1 MTEQMNLPMTCLG
14 DKKAHFV
21 LIPLVAQGHL
31 IPMTDLAHL
40 LAERGVHVSLITTPT
55 NATRIRPIVQR
66 SIESNLPIQFVELK
80 FPCAQIGLPDECEN
94 FDLIDSNNFLPFV
107 EVYSL
112 LRNPLEQYL
121 LAHQIPPSC
130 IISDGYNHWTAEV
143 ARRLCIPRIVFH
155 GPSCLFALCNYN
167 TIRKSN
173 HLTDYS
179 EQFVLPHMPQT
190 LQSNKANELNTFNA
204 PGWKEFNENV
214 FKEETTAD
222 AIVLNTFEDLERQ
235 FIELYEKVTGKKVW
249 TVGPLNLYNKD
260 EYSKS
265 LRGNKLGV
273 EKQERVFNWLDSHK
287 PKSVLYISF
296 GTITR
301 QNGLQLMELGSGLE
315 TANKPFIWV
324 VKEAEITP
332 EVDRWLSEDFE
343 KKVQQKGLI
352 CRGWVP
358 QLSILSHP
366 SVGGFMTH
374 CGWNS
379 ILESISLGVP
389 MITWPHFS
397 DQFTN
402 EKLVVDVMGLGVS
415 LGTETVCWMPAADD
429 KTIWVHRDDIEKA
442 VQKLMGEEE
451 EAKAMRRKV
460 ADMADNAKKAM
471 EMAGSSY
478 DNITQLIESIML

>member
-1 MTEQMNLPMTCLG
+1 MTLPMTCLS

-31 IPMTDLAHL
+31 IPMTDLARL
-40 LAERGVHVSLITTPT
+40 LAERGVYVSLITTPI
-55 NATRIRPIVQR
+55 NATRIQPIVQR

-94 FDLIDSNNFLPFV
+94 FDLIDSSYFLPFF
-107 EVYSL
+107 EVYKL
-112 LRNPLEQYL
+112 LGDPLEQYL
-121 LAHQIPPSC
+121 RDHHIPPSC
-130 IISDGYNHWTAEV
+130 IISDGCNPWTAEV
-143 ARRLCIPRIVFH
+143 ARKLCIPRLVFH

-167 TIRKSN
+167 TSKHKILD

-179 EQFVLPHMPQT
+179 EQFVVPNMPLT
-190 LQSNKANELNTFNA
+190 LCFTKANAPNFFNA
-204 PGWKEFNENV
+204 PGWEKIRDDAFESEI
-214 FKEETTAD
+214 TAD

-235 FIELYEKVTGKKVW
+235 FIELYEKEIGKKVW
-249 TVGPLNLYNKD
+249 TVGPFNLYNKD
-260 EYSKS
+260 ENSKS
-265 LRGNKLGV
+265 IRGNKLGA
-273 EKQERVFNWLDSHK
+273 EKQEIVLNWLNSHK

-296 GTITR
+296 GSLTR
-301 QNGLQLMELGSGLE
+301 KNALQLMELGSGLE
-315 TANKPFIWV
+315 AADKPFIWV
-324 VKEAEITP
+324 IKEAEITP

-343 KKVQQKGLI
+343 KRVQQKGLI

-358 QLSILSHP
+358 QLAILSHP

-402 EKLVVDVMGLGVS
+402 EKLVVDVLGLGVS
-415 LGTETVCWMPAADD
+415 LGTETVCWMPAGDD
-429 KTIWVHRDDIEKA
+429 KTIWVHRGDIEKA
-442 VQKLMGEEE
+442 IQKLMGEEE
-451 EAKAMRRKV
+451 EAEAMRRKV

-471 EMAGSSY
+471 EMGGSSY
-478 DNITQLIESIML
+478 NNITQLIESIM

>member
-1 MTEQMNLPMTCLG
+1 M
-14 DKKAHFV
+14 
-21 LIPLVAQGHL
+21 PL
-31 IPMTDLAHL
+31 T
-40 LAERGVHVSLITTPT
+40 
-55 NATRIRPIVQR
+55 
-66 SIESNLPIQFVELK
+66 
-80 FPCAQIGLPDECEN
+80 
-94 FDLIDSNNFLPFV
+94 
-107 EVYSL
+107 
-112 LRNPLEQYL
+112 LRF
-121 LAHQIPPSC
+121 
-130 IISDGYNHWTAEV
+130 T
-143 ARRLCIPRIVFH
+143 
-155 GPSCLFALCNYN
+155 
-167 TIRKSN
+167 
-173 HLTDYS
+173 
-179 EQFVLPHMPQT
+179 
-190 LQSNKANELNTFNA
+190 KANAPNFFNS
-204 PGWKEFNENV
+204 PGWEKLRDDTFESER
-214 FKEETTAD
+214 TAD

-235 FIELYEKVTGKKVW
+235 FIELYEKVIGKKVW

-265 LRGNKLGV
+265 LRGNKLGA
-273 EKQERVFNWLDSHK
+273 EKQEIVFNWLDLHT
-287 PKSVLYISF
+287 PKSVLYVSF
-296 GTITR
+296 GSLTR
-301 QNGLQLMELGSGLE
+301 KNALQLRELGSGLE
-315 TANKPFIWV
+315 AANKPFIWV
-324 VKEAEITP
+324 LKDAEITP
-332 EVDRWLSEDFE
+332 EVDRWLSDDFE
-343 KKVQQKGLI
+343 KRVQQKGLI
-352 CRGWVP
+352 CRGWAP
-358 QLSILSHP
+358 QLAILSHP

-402 EKLVVDVMGLGVS
+402 EKLVVDVLGLGVS

>member
-1 MTEQMNLPMTCLG
+1 MTCLN
-14 DKKAHFV
+14 DKNAHFV
-21 LIPLVAQGHL
+21 LIPLMAQGHL
-31 IPMTDLAHL
+31 IPMTDLARL
-40 LAERGVHVSLITTPT
+40 LAERGVHVSLIITPI

-66 SIESNLPIQFVELK
+66 SIETNLPIQFVELK

-94 FDLIDSNNFLPFV
+94 FDLIDGSYFLPFYG
-107 EVYSL
+107 VYNL
-112 LRNPLEQYL
+112 LRDPLEQYL

-130 IISDGYNHWTAEV
+130 IISDGCNPWTAEV
-143 ARRLCIPRIVFH
+143 ARRLCIPRLVFH
-155 GPSCLFALCNYN
+155 GPSGLFALCNYN
-167 TIRKSN
+167 ISKHKILH

-179 EQFVLPHMPQT
+179 EQFVVPDMPLT
-190 LQSNKANELNTFNA
+190 LRFTKANAPNFFNA
-204 PGWKEFNENV
+204 PGWEKLRDDTFESER
-214 FKEETTAD
+214 TAD

-235 FIELYEKVTGKKVW
+235 FIELYEKVIGKKVW
-249 TVGPLNLYNKD
+249 TVGTLNLYNKD

-265 LRGNKLGV
+265 LRGNKLGA
-273 EKQERVFNWLDSHK
+273 EKQEIVFNWIDLHT
-287 PKSVLYISF
+287 PKSVLYVSF
-296 GTITR
+296 GSLTR
-301 QNGLQLMELGSGLE
+301 KNALQLRELGSGLE
-315 TANKPFIWV
+315 AANKPFIWV
-324 VKEAEITP
+324 LKDAEITP
-332 EVDRWLSEDFE
+332 EVDRWLSDDFE
-343 KKVQQKGLI
+343 KRVQQKGLI
-352 CRGWVP
+352 CRGWAP
-358 QLSILSHP
+358 QLAILSHP

-402 EKLVVDVMGLGVS
+402 EKLVVDVLGLGVS
-415 LGTETVCWMPAADD
+415 LATETVCWMPAADD
-429 KTIWVHRDDIEKA
+429 KTIWVHRDGIEKA